1 MAKYRTEKARELD
14 NELKRVCKEH
24 KMEVD
29 RCSNLF
35 YEYCKMEGK
44 YGKKVCSPWDCGMG
58 MRGFHYEYESAEDE
72 RRELEEREQFL
83 IDNGYITREK
93 LWEKYGDKIAELQN
107 AFNLEQYGMTT
118 EERNIYNRIKRYQKD
133 LEELEEKANELRE
146 CIRECEKNLKKIK
159 ED

>member
-1 MAKYRTEKARELD
+1 MTKYRTEKARELD

-24 KMEVD
+24 KMEID

-58 MRGFHYEYESAEDE
+58 MRGYHYEYENAEDE

-93 LWEKYGDKIAELQN
+93 LWEKYSDKIDELQN

-118 EERNIYNRIKRYQKD
+118 KERQIRQTIKRYRKN
-133 LEELEEKANELRE
+133 LEELEAEAKEIKE
-146 CIRECEKNLKKIK
+146 CIQKLEKQL
-159 ED
+159 EE